1 MNKEMKSY
9 TTLSQAMNALR
20 DEGYVED
27 FNLKPDGLIC
37 NTLDREFN
45 HNQFEVDKVYRFE
58 GDSNPDDNSILFAIS
73 SDNGKIKGI
82 LVDAYG
88 AYADPLT
95 TEMIRKLR
103 YEPN

>member
-1 MNKEMKSY
+1 MKSY

-27 FNLKPDGLIC
+27 FNLKPDCLAC
-37 NTLDREFN
+37 HSLDLEFKP
-45 HNQFEVDKVYRFE
+45 QDFEVDIVYRFE
-58 GDSNPDDNSILFAIS
+58 GASNPDDNSILFAIS

-95 TEMIRKLR
+95 TEMVRKLR
-103 YEPN
+103 YTPN